1 MKISRLN
8 TGCSPLDNMLG
19 GGFEAGVVSQVY
31 GAGGSGKTNICI
43 QLAVQCVR
51 SGKKVIYIDSEGFSA
66 ERFSQIAGSD
76 AQTVAND
83 IIIFEPINFDNQY
96 SCILDTEK
104 TMSEKIGLIIL
115 DSATVYY
122 RLDLEGDDNMKLRRT
137 LANQIG
143 LLHGIARKYN
153 IPVLIT
159 NQIYTDINTG
169 NAVPLGGNMMEHISK
184 AIIELQKISPNRR
197 SAICLL
203 YTSDAADEEDSV
215 DLGGRRIIK
224 KKKKKKKTE

>member
-51 SGKKVIYIDSEGFSA
+51 NGKKVIYIDSEGFSA

-76 AQTVAND
+76 TQTVAND

-104 TMSEKIGLIIL
+104 TMSEKLSLI
-115 DSATVYY
+115 
-122 RLDLEGDDNMKLRRT
+122 
-137 LANQIG
+137 
-143 LLHGIARKYN
+143 
-153 IPVLIT
+153 
-159 NQIYTDINTG
+159 
-169 NAVPLGGNMMEHISK
+169 HIS
-184 AIIELQKISPNRR
+184 EPTRLGMISY
-197 SAICLL
+197 A
-203 YTSDAADEEDSV
+203 V
-215 DLGGRRIIK
+215 
-224 KKKKKKKTE
+224 